1 MSGYSAADLLT
12 QDTARVEAT
21 SSDTSLNGA
30 KIWITADG
38 KVGYDASA
46 LSAQVAALSAGDFFT
61 DSFIYA
67 IRLGNGTLSWATATV
82 RIAGVNDGPVAAA
95 DTSAVKEDT
104 APNSVSGNVLINDTD
119 ADTHDSHSVTAINGS
134 ATKVGADVVG
144 TYGTL
149 HLNSDGTYTYTLN
162 NAQANVQALAADQ
175 LVYDTFSYTNSDNHG
190 GSCTANLTITV
201 TGTNDAPV
209 ITSSAQSGLAA
220 EWADLSAAEGS
231 NTPHTA
237 SGAVTFTDVDT
248 LDSHTASFAPQ
259 GGGYLGSF
267 TLNTTNHDTGNGGS
281 IGWSFSVADG
291 AIDYLQAGQTLTQKY
306 DVTISDGHG
315 GTAVQTVTVTIVG
328 TNDAPAIISSAQ
340 SGLATECADMSAAEA
355 ANTPHT
361 ASGAVAFTDVDT
373 LDSHT
378 ASFAPQG
385 GGYLGSFTLDTTNHD
400 TGNGGAI
407 GWSFSIADGAVDY
420 LQAGQTLTQKYD
432 VTISDGH
439 GGTAV
444 QTVTVT
450 IVGTNDAPVITSA
463 TQSGTVSEGDDLPAA
478 AHTATGHVTFSDVDA
493 SDTHTLSVSVA
504 AAHGTAT
511 VDPDGTWHYT
521 VLDSGAVDAL
531 AAGEHLAD
539 SFTVEV
545 DDHHGGLATQVVSI
559 DITGTNDA
567 PMITSAAQ
575 SGTMSEGDDLPAVA
589 QTATGQVS
597 FSDVDASDTH
607 TLSVSVAAAHGTA
620 TVDPDGT
627 WHYTVLDSGA
637 VDALAVGEHLAD
649 SFTVEVDDHHGGLA
663 TQQVTI
669 DITGTNDA
677 PVITSSAQ
685 SGTVSEGDDLP
696 AAAQT
701 AIGQV
706 SFSDVDAS
714 DTHTLS
720 VSVAAAHGTATV
732 DPDGTWHYTV
742 LDSGAVDA
750 LAAGEHL
757 ADSFTVE
764 VDDHHGGLATQQVT
778 IDITGTNDAPVAV
791 ADTNSGLEDSTIT
804 GTVASNDSDVDDGAT
819 LSYSLDAAVAGL
831 ALNPDGSY
839 SLDAGNAA
847 YQHLAQ
853 GATTDVVANYTVT
866 DEHGATSNST
876 LTITLT
882 GTNDAPVAVADTD
895 SGLEDSTITGTVA
908 SNDSDVDD
916 GATLSYSLDAA
927 VTGLTLN
934 PDGSYSLD
942 AGNAAYQHLAQGAT
956 TDVVANYTVT
966 DEHGATSSATLTITL
981 TGTNDAPVAVADTDS
996 GLEDSTI
1003 TGTVASNDSDVDDG
1017 ATLSYSLDAAV
1028 AGLTLNPDGSYS
1040 LDAGNAAY
1048 QHLAQGATTDVVAN
1062 YTVTDEHGATSSS
1075 TLTITLT
1082 GTNDAPVAV
1091 ADTNSGS
1098 EDSTITGTVA
1108 SNDSD
1113 IDDGAVLT
1121 YAQTSAVAGLALN
1134 PDGSYSL
1141 DAGNAAYQHLAQ
1153 GATTDVVANYTVTD
1167 EHGATSNSSLTITLS
1182 GTNDAPVAVADTD
1195 SGLED
1200 STITGTVASND
1211 SDVDD
1216 GAVLTYAQT
1225 SAVAGLAL
1233 NPDGSYSLDAGNA
1246 AYQHLAQGATTDV
1259 VANYTVT
1266 DEHGATSN
1274 STLTITLSGTNDAPV
1289 AVADTDSGLEDST
1302 ITGTVASN
1310 DSDVDDGAILTYAQ
1324 TSAVAGLALNPDG
1337 SYSLDAGNAAYQH
1350 LAQGATTD
1358 VVANYTVTDEH
1369 GATSNSTLTITLSG
1383 TNDAPVAV
1391 ADTDSGLE
1399 DSTITGTVASNDSDV
1414 DDGAILSYSLDA
1426 AVTGLTLN
1434 PDGSYSLDAGNAAYQ
1449 HLAQGATTDV
1459 VANYT
1464 VTDEHGATSNST
1476 LTITL
1481 TGTNDAPVAVADT
1494 NSGLEDSTITG
1505 TVASNDSDVD
1515 DGATLSYSLD
1525 AAVAGL
1531 ALNPDGS
1538 YSLDAGN
1545 AAYQHLAQGAT
1556 TDVVANYTVTDE
1568 HGATSNSTLTITLTG
1583 TNDAPVAVA
1592 DTDSGLEDSTITG
1605 TVASN
1610 DSDVD
1615 DGATLSY
1622 SLDAAVA
1629 GLTLNPDGSYS
1640 LDAGNAAYQHLAQGA
1655 TTDVVANYTVTDE
1668 HGASAPSTLTIT
1680 LTGTN
1685 DAPVA
1690 VADTDSGLEDS
1701 TITGTVASN
1710 DSDVD
1715 DGAILSYSL
1724 DAAVAG
1730 LALNP
1735 DGSYSLDAGNAA
1747 YQHLAQGATTDVVA
1761 NYTVT
1766 DEHGAT
1772 SSSTLTITLTGTND
1786 APVAVADTNSGSEDS
1801 TITGTVA
1808 SNDSDVD
1815 DGATLSY
1822 SLDAAVAGLTL
1833 NPDGSYSLDAGN
1845 AAYQHLAQGATTD
1858 VVANYT
1864 VTDEHGATSSSTL
1877 TITLT
1882 GTNDAP
1888 VAVADT
1894 NSGSEDS
1901 TITGT
1906 VASNDSDVDDGAV
1919 LTYAQTSAVAGLA
1932 LNPDGSYS
1940 LDAGNAAYQHLAQGA
1955 TTDVVANYT
1964 VTDEHGATSNST
1976 LTITLTGTNDAPV
1989 AVADTDSGLEDST
2002 ITGTVA
2008 SNDSDVDDGAT
2019 LSYSLDAA
2027 VAGLTL
2033 NPDGSYSL
2041 DAANAAYQHLA
2052 QGATTD
2058 VVANYTVTDE
2068 HGASAPS
2075 TLTITLTGTND
2086 APVLNANGGSLPY
2099 TENQAATAINTVLT
2113 ASDVDSANLTGATVS
2128 ITANFTSGQDV
2139 LGFSNQN
2146 GITGSYNASTGVLTL
2161 TGSATV
2167 AQYQAALES
2176 VTYFN
2181 SSDNPSGTTRTISYQ
2196 VDDGQTANHASN
2208 SVTSTVAVTPVNDA
2222 PVVVAGHTLN
2232 YTENQAA
2239 TAIDPALTL
2248 SDVDSANLSSA
2259 TVQITGNYVT
2269 GQDVL
2274 GFTNQNGITG
2284 SFNAATGTLTLTG
2297 SSSVANYQTA
2307 LDSVTYLNTSDN
2319 PSGVARTV
2327 TIITNDGTAN
2337 SVAVTDTINVTP
2349 VNDAPVVVAG
2359 HTLSYTENQAATAI
2373 DPALTVSDVDSAN
2386 LASATVQITGD
2397 YVTGQDVLGFTNQ
2410 NGITG
2415 SFNAATGTLTLTGSS
2430 SVANYQTALDSVT
2443 YLNTSDNPSGVA
2455 RTVTIITND
2464 GTANSVAV
2472 TDTINVTP
2480 VNDAPVGVNDTG
2492 SATEAGGTG
2501 NGTAGS
2507 NATGNVLTNDTD
2519 VDNTNASLVVSA
2531 IRTGAVEGSDT
2542 AGTLGSSL
2550 VGAHGTLTLNA
2561 NGSYTYVVNDSD
2573 SAVQALNSGQ
2583 TITDS
2588 FNYAVKDPGNL
2599 TDTAVLT
2606 VTINGANDAP
2616 VNTVPGTQE
2625 VVQNTNVTFNGAKLI
2640 SISDVDV
2647 GAGTE
2652 TVTLSVAHGTL
2663 TLSGTTGLSFTTG
2676 DGTTDATMTF
2686 SGTAANINNALN
2698 GLLYNPTDT
2707 FVGADTLTITTT
2719 DQGGLSDSDTV
2730 TINQDSPNP
2739 GTLTT
2744 SSTDVIFY
2752 ASGTNTVN
2760 ATNLTLNGTDS
2771 ITGGTGTDTLIVTGG
2786 SPGPFTFGNGV
2797 GNLFLTNFEVFK
2809 LVDTN
2814 SGNHTDNVTFLSTFQ
2829 NNGALTVDATG
2840 IGGNGKLNLDASAVT
2855 SGAFIVIGGDSDDTL
2870 KTGSGDDTLTG
2881 GLGNDTLTGG
2891 AGNDTFNVNSGTDSV
2906 TDLSGNDVLVISAGA
2921 TANATVTAAF
2931 TATSSTS
2938 NAGTANLSSN
2948 GFAVD
2953 LSAATGANGFTVTNT
2968 GAAAAITGSAQN
2980 DALIGGSGN
2989 DTLAGGSGADSI
3001 TGGSGADT
3009 MTGGAGS
3016 DTFVI
3021 NSGQSLGTVGGSG
3034 DAGTISGYD
3043 AINDFATTGTNDILD
3058 LPVTNVTANTAGTN
3072 GTDSTLTISG
3082 QTVKSHAITNGVITF
3097 DDANAFASALTLTS
3111 TANVAAVVQYL
3122 HNNDIATGAG
3132 AAVAF
3137 VANIAGTAHSYVFE
3151 QVGTTPNA
3159 ANDILVDLVGVTLTN
3174 ISQAHLAPAGIAGEA
3189 INLGLTNP
3197 VDHVGTVSVSV
3208 SGIPAG
3214 WTLSEGTDNGD
3225 GTWSV
3230 QTNDVTAL
3238 TITTLDDYAGA
3249 VSLHISQTWTDST
3262 GGTGLAMIADNVEAY
3277 GQGSP
3282 IFALSGDDNLTGST
3296 GDDLFVFSQPI
3307 GHDVIYSFDAAS
3319 DQIDLIGY
3327 ANFTGFGDIQAHMA
3341 NDAAGDAVITLADG
3355 QSITLNGVDAS
3366 SLTADDFVFDH
3377 TPVTE
3382 NPGHMV
3388 ISDGAILPLSGIIDN
3403 TGTIE
3408 LNSTGNEADLQ
3419 LIELG
3424 ITLQGGGHVELT
3436 DSSENVITG
3445 TVADVTLTNVDNT
3458 IAGAGHLGDGVMTL
3472 VNEGTIIATGTN
3484 SLDIDT
3490 GTNAITNSGTFE
3502 ATGAGGLVIHSDV
3515 INTGVLWANDGDV
3528 TIDGNV
3534 SGNGSALISGTAT
3547 LAFAHASAEN
3557 TTFAA
3562 GATGTLILGDSFN
3575 FSGTVSGMTADD
3587 HIDLLDFNFASAPT
3601 LNYTP
3606 NADISG
3612 GTLSITDGAHTA
3624 NIALLG
3630 TFDPTGFQ
3638 IEADKTTGTLVSY
3651 HDFHLA

>member
-1 MSGYSAADLLT
+1 M
-12 QDTARVEAT
+12 
-21 SSDTSLNGA
+21 
-30 KIWITADG
+30 
-38 KVGYDASA
+38 
-46 LSAQVAALSAGDFFT
+46 
-61 DSFIYA
+61 
-67 IRLGNGTLSWATATV
+67 
-82 RIAGVNDGPVAAA
+82 
-95 DTSAVKEDT
+95 
-104 APNSVSGNVLINDTD
+104 
-119 ADTHDSHSVTAINGS
+119 
-134 ATKVGADVVG
+134 
-144 TYGTL
+144 
-149 HLNSDGTYTYTLN
+149 
-162 NAQANVQALAADQ
+162 
-175 LVYDTFSYTNSDNHG
+175 
-190 GSCTANLTITV
+190 
-201 TGTNDAPV
+201 
-209 ITSSAQSGLAA
+209 
-220 EWADLSAAEGS
+220 
-231 NTPHTA
+231 
-237 SGAVTFTDVDT
+237 
-248 LDSHTASFAPQ
+248 
-259 GGGYLGSF
+259 
-267 TLNTTNHDTGNGGS
+267 
-281 IGWSFSVADG
+281 
-291 AIDYLQAGQTLTQKY
+291 
-306 DVTISDGHG
+306 
-315 GTAVQTVTVTIVG
+315 
-328 TNDAPAIISSAQ
+328 
-340 SGLATECADMSAAEA
+340 
-355 ANTPHT
+355 
-361 ASGAVAFTDVDT
+361 
-373 LDSHT
+373 
-378 ASFAPQG
+378 
-385 GGYLGSFTLDTTNHD
+385 
-400 TGNGGAI
+400 
-407 GWSFSIADGAVDY
+407 
-420 LQAGQTLTQKYD
+420 
-432 VTISDGH
+432 
-439 GGTAV
+439 
-444 QTVTVT
+444 
-450 IVGTNDAPVITSA
+450 
-463 TQSGTVSEGDDLPAA
+463 
-478 AHTATGHVTFSDVDA
+478 
-493 SDTHTLSVSVA
+493 
-504 AAHGTAT
+504 
-511 VDPDGTWHYT
+511 
-521 VLDSGAVDAL
+521 
-531 AAGEHLAD
+531 
-539 SFTVEV
+539 
-545 DDHHGGLATQVVSI
+545 
-559 DITGTNDA
+559 
-567 PMITSAAQ
+567 
-575 SGTMSEGDDLPAVA
+575 
-589 QTATGQVS
+589 
-597 FSDVDASDTH
+597 
-607 TLSVSVAAAHGTA
+607 
-620 TVDPDGT
+620 
-627 WHYTVLDSGA
+627 
-637 VDALAVGEHLAD
+637 
-649 SFTVEVDDHHGGLA
+649 
-663 TQQVTI
+663 
-669 DITGTNDA
+669 
-677 PVITSSAQ
+677 
-685 SGTVSEGDDLP
+685 
-696 AAAQT
+696 
-701 AIGQV
+701 
-706 SFSDVDAS
+706 
-714 DTHTLS
+714 
-720 VSVAAAHGTATV
+720 
-732 DPDGTWHYTV
+732 
-742 LDSGAVDA
+742 
-750 LAAGEHL
+750 
-757 ADSFTVE
+757 
-764 VDDHHGGLATQQVT
+764 
-778 IDITGTNDAPVAV
+778 
-791 ADTNSGLEDSTIT
+791 
-804 GTVASNDSDVDDGAT
+804 
-819 LSYSLDAAVAGL
+819 
-831 ALNPDGSY
+831 
-839 SLDAGNAA
+839 
-847 YQHLAQ
+847 
-853 GATTDVVANYTVT
+853 
-866 DEHGATSNST
+866 
-876 LTITLT
+876 
-882 GTNDAPVAVADTD
+882 
-895 SGLEDSTITGTVA
+895 
-908 SNDSDVDD
+908 
-916 GATLSYSLDAA
+916 
-927 VTGLTLN
+927 
-934 PDGSYSLD
+934 
-942 AGNAAYQHLAQGAT
+942 
-956 TDVVANYTVT
+956 
-966 DEHGATSSATLTITL
+966 
-981 TGTNDAPVAVADTDS
+981 
-996 GLEDSTI
+996 
-1003 TGTVASNDSDVDDG
+1003 
-1017 ATLSYSLDAAV
+1017 
-1028 AGLTLNPDGSYS
+1028 
-1040 LDAGNAAY
+1040 
-1048 QHLAQGATTDVVAN
+1048 
-1062 YTVTDEHGATSSS
+1062 
-1075 TLTITLT
+1075 
-1082 GTNDAPVAV
+1082 
-1091 ADTNSGS
+1091 
-1098 EDSTITGTVA
+1098 
-1108 SNDSD
+1108 
-1113 IDDGAVLT
+1113 
-1121 YAQTSAVAGLALN
+1121 
-1134 PDGSYSL
+1134 
-1141 DAGNAAYQHLAQ
+1141 
-1153 GATTDVVANYTVTD
+1153 ANYTVTD

-1182 GTNDAPVAVADTD
+1182 GTNDAPVAVADT
-1195 SGLED
+1195 
-1200 STITGTVASND
+1200 
-1211 SDVDD
+1211 
-1216 GAVLTYAQT
+1216 
-1225 SAVAGLAL
+1225 
-1233 NPDGSYSLDAGNA
+1233 
-1246 AYQHLAQGATTDV
+1246 
-1259 VANYTVT
+1259 
-1266 DEHGATSN
+1266 
-1274 STLTITLSGTNDAPV
+1274 
-1289 AVADTDSGLEDST
+1289 
-1302 ITGTVASN
+1302 
-1310 DSDVDDGAILTYAQ
+1310 
-1324 TSAVAGLALNPDG
+1324 
-1337 SYSLDAGNAAYQH
+1337 
-1350 LAQGATTD
+1350 
-1358 VVANYTVTDEH
+1358 
-1369 GATSNSTLTITLSG
+1369 
-1383 TNDAPVAV
+1383 
-1391 ADTDSGLE
+1391 
-1399 DSTITGTVASNDSDV
+1399 
-1414 DDGAILSYSLDA
+1414 
-1426 AVTGLTLN
+1426 
-1434 PDGSYSLDAGNAAYQ
+1434 
-1449 HLAQGATTDV
+1449 
-1459 VANYT
+1459 
-1464 VTDEHGATSNST
+1464 
-1476 LTITL
+1476 
-1481 TGTNDAPVAVADT
+1481 
-1494 NSGLEDSTITG
+1494 NSGL
-1505 TVASNDSDVD
+1505 
-1515 DGATLSYSLD
+1515 
-1525 AAVAGL
+1525 
-1531 ALNPDGS
+1531 
-1538 YSLDAGN
+1538 
-1545 AAYQHLAQGAT
+1545 
-1556 TDVVANYTVTDE
+1556 
-1568 HGATSNSTLTITLTG
+1568 
-1583 TNDAPVAVA
+1583 
-1592 DTDSGLEDSTITG
+1592 
-1605 TVASN
+1605 
-1610 DSDVD
+1610 
-1615 DGATLSY
+1615 
-1622 SLDAAVA
+1622 
-1629 GLTLNPDGSYS
+1629 
-1640 LDAGNAAYQHLAQGA
+1640 
-1655 TTDVVANYTVTDE
+1655 
-1668 HGASAPSTLTIT
+1668 
-1680 LTGTN
+1680 
-1685 DAPVA
+1685 
-1690 VADTDSGLEDS
+1690 
-1701 TITGTVASN
+1701 
-1710 DSDVD
+1710 
-1715 DGAILSYSL
+1715 
-1724 DAAVAG
+1724 
-1730 LALNP
+1730 
-1735 DGSYSLDAGNAA
+1735 
-1747 YQHLAQGATTDVVA
+1747 
-1761 NYTVT
+1761 
-1766 DEHGAT
+1766 
-1772 SSSTLTITLTGTND
+1772 
-1786 APVAVADTNSGSEDS
+1786 EDS